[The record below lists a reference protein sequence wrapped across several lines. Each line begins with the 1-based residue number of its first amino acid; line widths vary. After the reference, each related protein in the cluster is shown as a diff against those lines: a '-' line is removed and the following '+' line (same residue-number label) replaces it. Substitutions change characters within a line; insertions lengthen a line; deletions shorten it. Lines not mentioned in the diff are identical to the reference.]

1 MRAPRSTFLLF
12 AFLLC
17 LGLSLMV
24 PAEDV
29 SGTAYDESEQAPWEI
44 SPMFSL
50 EVAANPDAADVP
62 GPVQSH
68 LRFNSWEIGERQE
81 SSVDEARGSPRVS
94 SPELWVQPLRC

>member
-50 EVAANPDAADVP
+50 EVAANPDTTDVCGAVQSRLHCNSGERAERQHSGVDQAAD
-62 GPVQSH
+62 
-68 LRFNSWEIGERQE
+68 
-81 SSVDEARGSPRVS
+81 SPRVS